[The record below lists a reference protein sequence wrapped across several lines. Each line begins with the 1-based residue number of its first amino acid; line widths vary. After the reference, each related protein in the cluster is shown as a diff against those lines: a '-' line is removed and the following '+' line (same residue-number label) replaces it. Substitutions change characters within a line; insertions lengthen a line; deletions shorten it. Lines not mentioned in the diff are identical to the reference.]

1 MTLASK
7 PFWAGL
13 GRAAPGVDP
22 STLEA
27 DAKDFVAE
35 VKLRAKRYFDAATQL
50 GLIDAWREADAMYF
64 MRDMTSASASLMGN
78 MLIKLDLGT
87 RKDTRVK
94 IRIPEARSLM
104 RQQLAF
110 LMSEKTSFQCVA
122 TMGETRSVMT
132 AQLADTVVNY
142 IYDERIRPE
151 MRTFAEYAIEFG
163 AAATHL
169 RWDAT
174 KGDDIV
180 EDVPIEQPTPMQQPD
195 GSVQIVPQTVIAKRP
210 GKSGAPFVDPLT
222 PFDVAYDP
230 RIGLKAGW
238 AIAFERTN
246 LYTLAAQYAQGNPE
260 LAKRIL
266 DQSTRDEFSEY
277 RLLSQD
283 VDALGANDGDVF
295 AMHFYYAD
303 RPELPGGRYALIVGD
318 MAVIDVPK
326 CPLGAGR
333 LPVRVLLTSKMNDCA
348 FSFADGWGLYGAE
361 TALNKLRSSEL
372 TNFAYFGNQSRAM
385 EDGTRTADLERMSGN
400 DQRHYTYPRGGKPPG
415 AVEVLPMPDTSET
428 LKQELIASLSRVS
441 GFSDVSRGTAG
452 IDKTTSA
459 VHAQVF
465 EAITARNLSLPQG
478 DFVTHEEEL
487 ANDTLEMTQHY
498 GNTAFIAEI
507 AGKEG
512 APIARQFAPSDL
524 SSVRRVRAKAVPDS
538 MRGSLAR
545 LALLDQTKDIEDPRE
560 RAKAVNMV
568 VYGDDEYG
576 KNDQR
581 SQNLI
586 SIENEWLTT
595 GEFPVTVCSTE
606 NHYNHLVDHQ
616 SALDQMRTQPN
627 ADPQAIMRFGQHI
640 QEHGQELMNQDPV
653 LAQAMGYPAPPV
665 MPGNASFAFQ
675 QSLNAAQM
683 MLGGGP
689 AAPGAAAPGGGNP
702 NADPNAQ
709 PPVKQQKPA
718 QQSEAAA

>member
-22 STLEA
+22 ASVENDKA
-27 DAKDFVAE
+27 EFVAE
-35 VKLRAKRYFDAATQL
+35 VKLRARRYFEAATQL
-50 GLIDAWREADAMYF
+50 GLVEAWREADAMYF
-64 MRDMTSASASLMGN
+64 MRDRQQGTTSN

-87 RKDTRVK
+87 RTDTRVK
-94 IRIPEARSLM
+94 IRIPESRSLL

-110 LMSEKTSFQCVA
+110 MMSEKTTFQCVA

-151 MRTFAEYAIEFG
+151 MRPFAEYALEFG

-180 EDVPIEQPTPMQQPD
+180 EDVPVTQPVPMQQPD
-195 GSVQIVPQTVIAKRP
+195 GSVAIVPQTTIAKRP
-210 GKSGAPFVDPLT
+210 GKSGAPFVDALT
-222 PFDVAYDP
+222 PFEVAYDP
-230 RIGLKAGW
+230 KIGLKAGW

-246 LYTLAAQYAQGNPE
+246 LYTLAGQYAQGDPA
-260 LAKRIL
+260 LAEKIMGL
-266 DQSTRDEFSEY
+266 STRDEFHQY
-277 RLLSQD
+277 RLLGAADDQ
-283 VDALGANDGDVF
+283 VFGANDGDVW

-303 RPELPGGRYALIVGD
+303 RPELQGGRYALIVGD
-318 MAVIDVPK
+318 MAVLDVPK

-348 FSFADGWGLYGAE
+348 FSFADGWGMFAIE

-372 TNFAYFGNQSRAM
+372 TNAAYFGNQARAM
-385 EDGTRTADLERMSGN
+385 VEGTRTADLERTSGN
-400 DQRHYTYPRGGKPPG
+400 EARAYVYPRGEQPPG
-415 AVEVLPMPDTSET
+415 AIPVLPMPDSSET
-428 LKQELIASLSRVS
+428 LKQELISSQGRIS
-441 GFSDVSRGTAG
+441 GFSDVSRGTSSVE
-452 IDKTTSA
+452 KTTSGA
-459 VHAQVF
+459 HAAVF

-487 ANDTLEMTQHY
+487 ANDTLEMVQHY
-498 GNTAFIAEI
+498 ANTAFVAEL

-512 APIARQFAPSDL
+512 AMMAKEFAPSDL

-538 MRGSLAR
+538 MRGPQAR
-545 LALLDQTKDIEDPRE
+545 LALLEQTKDIQDPRE
-560 RAKAVNMV
+560 RAKAMAMV
-568 VYGDDEYG
+568 IYGDDEYG
-576 KNDQR
+576 KNDER

-586 SIENEWLTT
+586 SVENEWLTT
-595 GEFPVTVCSTE
+595 GEATVTVCSTE

-616 SALDQMRTQPN
+616 SALDALRTNPN
-627 ADPQAIMRFGQHI
+627 PDPQAIMRFGQHI
-640 QEHGQELMNQDPV
+640 MEHGQELANQDPV
-653 LAQAMGYPAPPV
+653 LAQAIGYPAPPIL
-665 MPGNASFAFQ
+665 PGNPAFKFQ
-675 QSLNAAQM
+675 QLQNAAQQ
-683 MLGGGP
+683 MLAPPPPPPGTDGKTAGANGQQQPQQQP
-689 AAPGAAAPGGGNP
+689 AP
-702 NADPNAQ
+702 
-709 PPVKQQKPA
+709 K
-718 QQSEAAA
+718 QSEAAA